1 MAVQMKGRQLT
12 NKQKSHSVAKKRIL
26 IVNCF
31 FDESRRAVRR
41 PAKLP
46 QALGPIYLAG
56 AFKSELCEI
65 RLYNEVTSGPLLN
78 EDLFAWPDLLV
89 LTGLTNSFDRMLH
102 LTAYTRSKNPKAIIA
117 AGGPA
122 IRALPLLARQYFDYC
137 CLGDIEEMQD
147 VITDALGREYVA
159 EEMLP
164 RFDLAYWLRHINYVE
179 STRNCNF
186 RCSFCAL
193 TAEGHG
199 YKKYELDYTR
209 KQIMSLAK
217 RRRLIFAD
225 NNFYGN
231 DRDHF
236 FARLALVKEMW
247 QARYMKDWAA
257 LVTGDFFRDDGN
269 LRVVRDAGCRYLF
282 SGVEAFDAN
291 WLKSVNKGQNN
302 LCPQVEMIRKCLEA
316 GLFFSYGLIFDV
328 DRRRISELRRELD
341 LITNTPAITLPCFI
355 TLPIPLLGSP
365 FFYEC
370 LDSKSILPSTKLRD
384 MDGST
389 LVCKPLD
396 PIDDVVAFLAE
407 MTTLRGYRWRV
418 LKHSANFVRNYYST
432 LSKTQLGVE
441 LVNAAL
447 LCAYSVATAP
457 ATPFVP
463 TRRGRSRT
471 YVSTTEILD
480 AVYTPSFRV
489 ESQYESYFRPTMVTD
504 AGGQLS
510 QELVG
515 AGLPKRFGRSVETK
529 TVSPLKQLAFLRAA
543 SEMRTLGV

>member
-1 MAVQMKGRQLT
+1 M
-12 NKQKSHSVAKKRIL
+12 
-26 IVNCF
+26 
-31 FDESRRAVRR
+31 
-41 PAKLP
+41 P

-56 AFKSELCEI
+56 AFHPDLCEI
-65 RLYNEVTSGPLLN
+65 RLYNEVASGPLLN
-78 EDLFAWPDLLV
+78 EELFAWPDLLV
-89 LTGLTNSFDRMLH
+89 MTGLTNSFDRMLH
-102 LTAYTRSKNPKAIIA
+102 LTAYARSKNPKTIVA

-122 IRALPLLARQYFDYC
+122 IRALPLLAQQYFDYC
-137 CLGDIEEMQD
+137 CLGDIEEMQE
-147 VITDALGREYVA
+147 VIVDAFGRQYVA

-193 TAEGHG
+193 TAEGHS

-209 KQIMSLAK
+209 KQIMALDK
-217 RRRLIFAD
+217 VRRLIFAD

-231 DRDHF
+231 DRNHF
-236 FARLALVKEMW
+236 FARLELIKEMRS
-247 QARYMKDWAA
+247 AGYVKDWAA
-257 LVTGDFFRDDGN
+257 LVTGDFFHDDKN
-269 LRVVRDAGCRYLF
+269 LKAIREAGCRFLF
-282 SGVEAFDAN
+282 SGVEAFDAK
-291 WLKSVNKGQNN
+291 WLKSVNKAQNN

-316 GLFFSYGLIFDV
+316 GLLFSYGLMFDV

-341 LITNTPAITLPCFI
+341 LITSTPNITLPCFI

-370 LDSKSILPSTKLRD
+370 LDSESLLPRTKLRD

-396 PIDDVVAFLAE
+396 PIDDVVAFLGE
-407 MTTLRGYRWRV
+407 MMTLRAYRWRV
-418 LKHSANFVRNYYST
+418 LKHSVNFVKNYYST

-447 LCAYSVATAP
+447 LCAYSLATAP
-457 ATPFVP
+457 ATPLVP
-463 TRRGRSRT
+463 TRQGRSRT
-471 YVSTTEILD
+471 YISTTEILD

-489 ESQYESYFRPTMVTD
+489 ASRYESYFQPTMVTD
-504 AGGQLS
+504 ARGHLS
-510 QELVG
+510 KELAG
-515 AGLPKRFGRSVETK
+515 AGLPKRFTKSVQPRVALPLTHLPFRPV
-529 TVSPLKQLAFLRAA
+529 VSSQPSGEGFNR
-543 SEMRTLGV
+543 